1 MKDVAVVGGGLI
13 DFGEHFEMS
22 TADMAEQAYLN
33 ALGNVDDGIDPNE
46 IEAAWYGTLDL
57 AGDGSSGAA
66 FSHATGQFDIPVT
79 RVENACATGSTAVRN
94 AADVVRSGR
103 YDVVVALGV
112 EKMRDNPGGLIAETV
127 SEDVWRGRGIST
139 PALWGL
145 RASRHM
151 HEYGTTDEQIAKI
164 SVKNHEHGSK
174 YPHAHYRFE
183 CDVDEVLDSPS
194 ITEPLTLF
202 ECCPVTDGAAA
213 IVLASEDVAAE
224 YTDDPVWLAGGG
236 VATENLVRPHNE
248 ALTGFRAT
256 RLAAEQAYDE
266 AGITAEDVDVAEVH
280 DCFAIAELLHYED
293 LGFCEKGQGGEYID
307 SGAPTLGG
315 ERPVNPSGGLLSKG
329 HPIGATGV
337 AQIVQLYEQIR
348 GEAGPVQVEDVEYA
362 LQHNLGT
369 SPDHRGAACCINVL
383 TADR

>member
-1 MKDVAVVGGGLI
+1 VVGGGLI

-33 ALGNVDDGIDPNE
+33 AVNDVDAGIDPDE

-66 FSHATGQFDIPVT
+66 FSHATGLFDIPVT
-79 RVENACATGSTAVRN
+79 RVENACATGSSAVRN
-94 AADVVRSGR
+94 AADVIKSGR

-112 EKMRDNPGGLIAETV
+112 EKMRDDPGGLIEETI

-151 HEYGTTDEQIAKI
+151 HEYETTDKHIAKI
-164 SVKNHEHGSK
+164 SVKNHDHGSR
-174 YPHAHYRFE
+174 YPHAHYKFQ
-183 CDVDEVLDSPS
+183 CNVDDVLNSPT
-194 ITEPLTLF
+194 ITEPLTLY

-213 IVLASEDVAAE
+213 VVLASEDVATE
-224 YTDDPVWLAGGG
+224 YTDTPVWLAGGG
-236 VATENLVRPHNE
+236 VATENLVRPDNE

-256 RLAAEQAYDE
+256 RLAAAQAYEE
-266 AGITAEDVDVAEVH
+266 AGITPDDIDVAEVH

-293 LGFCEKGQGGEYID
+293 LGFCEKGKGGAYID
-307 SGAPTLGG
+307 SGAPELGG
-315 ERPVNPSGGLLSKG
+315 EKPVNPSGGLLSKG

-337 AQIVQLYEQIR
+337 AQIVQQYEQLS
-348 GEAGPVQVEDVEYA
+348 GEAGPIQVDDVEYG

-369 SPDHRGAACCINVL
+369 SADHRGAVCCINVL
-383 TADR
+383 STD